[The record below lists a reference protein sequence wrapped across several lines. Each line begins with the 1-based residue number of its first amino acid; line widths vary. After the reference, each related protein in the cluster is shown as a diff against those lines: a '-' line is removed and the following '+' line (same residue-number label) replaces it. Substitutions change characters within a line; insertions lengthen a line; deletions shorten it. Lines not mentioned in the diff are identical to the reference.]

1 MKLTPSSDESPDLVN
16 AAEVL
21 QKHHPLDQPPRTKD
35 LRFVQQ
41 VCKLVTHRAA
51 ALLATGVHAL
61 WSLYYSSS
69 GLTPKS
75 VEAVSMACNGSIIE
89 RYPGFRE
96 CCQTSLDTLTRL
108 SGCETR
114 CVQLELAYESAIF
127 GAAVA
132 IAVVLPSIDR

>member
-1 MKLTPSSDESPDLVN
+1 MKLIPSSDETPDLIK

-21 QKHHPLDQPPRTKD
+21 QKHHPFDQPPRTKD
-35 LRFVQQ
+35 LRFIQQ
-41 VCKLVTHRAA
+41 VCKLVTRRAA
-51 ALLATGVHAL
+51 ALLATGIHAL

-75 VEAVSMACNGSIIE
+75 VGTVSMACNGSIIE

-96 CCQTSLDTLTRL
+96 YCQASLDTLTRL

-114 CVQLELAYESAIF
+114 CVQLELAYEAAIF

-132 IAVVLPSIDR
+132 IAVILPSIDR